1 MTNSS
6 SQHPPSHG
14 QTLPTGTQLEEFVV
28 ERVLGSGGFGITYLA
43 KDKRLG
49 RLVVVKENLPV
60 QFCWREQSSLTV
72 RPRHEGGDDADNF
85 RYTLDSFE
93 REAST
98 LASLD
103 HPSIVK
109 VLRSFEANGTAY
121 FVMPFVEGTAF
132 DEVIR
137 DRRDRGQYFAEEELG
152 GMLWRV
158 LDALSYLHDRGI
170 YHRDIKPGNI
180 LVTATGEPVLI
191 DFGAARQRL
200 SERSLTVI
208 ESAGYTP
215 FEQLQTRGEIGPWS
229 DIYSLAATFYK
240 ALTGETPAKA
250 ADRIMED
257 PVVPLASRPEL
268 QGRYSSRLLASIDQA
283 MAPNAKNRFQTSE
296 AWKACAWGAP
306 AQATADPIHPPEQI
320 QDDSVTMVRRPR
332 RTGSDSPS
340 TSPPAEV
347 PAPPQVAQN
356 SPPAEQVPSR
366 PAKPTGAPP
375 KPRQL
380 KPKERSKLPAVLGIA
395 AAMIGIASL
404 AYFIQLSSKPPAG
417 WNPSLA
423 DQDELDLY
431 AGRGVMGA
439 EVEQASRMLSDLEK
453 KGYPAGDVSGFSP
466 YFQRLL
472 AASKEDHSSA
482 ALPLG
487 KCYKNGVGVAKDE
500 AEAVKWFS
508 NAAETEN
515 VEAMR
520 LLGDCYRS
528 GAGGSMDSKKAIE
541 WYEKAA
547 NADDYDLSS
556 KVKDLTLTNFEIHNA
571 SLSNAVESIMAKS
584 RDLDEREEDTS
595 KKGIVIIIDDNN
607 RSDRSTF
614 DLYRGDF
621 KVSDALR
628 HLGDLYGLKTVI
640 EPYAVL
646 LVPASG
652 Q

>member
-6 SQHPPSHG
+6 SQPPPSHG
-14 QTLPTGTQLEEFVV
+14 QALPTGTQLEEFVV

-43 KDKRLG
+43 RDKRLG
-49 RLVVVKENLPV
+49 RQVVVKENLPV

-72 RPRHEGGDDADNF
+72 RPRHEEGDDADNF

-93 REAST
+93 REATT

-109 VLRSFEANGTAY
+109 VLRSFETNGTAY

-132 DEVIR
+132 DELIR
-137 DRRDRGQYFAEEELG
+137 QRRESGRDFAEEELG

-158 LDALSYLHDRGI
+158 LDALAYLHDRGI

-180 LVTATGEPVLI
+180 LVTSTGEPVLI

-250 ADRIMED
+250 ADRIMDD
-257 PVVPLASRPEL
+257 PVVPLASRLEL
-268 QGRYSSRLLASIDQA
+268 QGKYSKRLLASIDQA
-283 MAPNAKNRFQTSE
+283 MAPSAKNRFQTSE
-296 AWKACAWGAP
+296 EWKALAWGVSSQIP
-306 AQATADPIHPPEQI
+306 AEPVHPPEPI

-332 RTGSDSPS
+332 RTASDTPS
-340 TSPPAEV
+340 TSPPNEI
-347 PAPPQVAQN
+347 PTLPQVAQN
-356 SPPAEQVPSR
+356 SPGTAGMTSR
-366 PAKPTGAPP
+366 PAKPTALPP
-375 KPRQL
+375 KPPQL
-380 KPKERSKLPAVLGIA
+380 KHKGASKLPAALGIA
-395 AAMIGIASL
+395 AVVIGIVSM
-404 AYFIQLSSKPPAG
+404 AYFMQSSSKPPEG
-417 WNPSLA
+417 WNPVSANRDEVDLFA
-423 DQDELDLY
+423 D
-431 AGRGVMGA
+431 RGVMDA
-439 EVEQASRMLSDLEK
+439 EVEQASRILSDLEK
-453 KGYPAGDVSGFSP
+453 NGYQASDVSSFDKN
-466 YFQRLL
+466 FQKLL
-472 AASKEDHSSA
+472 AASKENHPRA
-482 ALPLG
+482 TLPLG

-500 AEAVKWFS
+500 AEAVKWFRTS
-508 NAAETEN
+508 AEAEN

-528 GAGGSMDSKKAIE
+528 GTGVSRDSKKAVE

-556 KVKDLTLTNFEIHNA
+556 KVKGLILPSFEIHNA
-571 SLSNAVESIMAKS
+571 SLTDAVENLMAKS
-584 RDLDEREEDTS
+584 RDIDAHEKDPS
-595 KKGIVIIIDDNN
+595 KKGIIIIIDDNN
-607 RSDRSTF
+607 QTDKSTL
-614 DLYRGDF
+614 DLYRDDF
-621 KVSDALR
+621 KISDALR
-628 HLGDLYGLKTVI
+628 YLCDLYGMKTII

-646 LVPASG
+646 LVPVSD

>member
-6 SQHPPSHG
+6 SQPPPSHG
-14 QTLPTGTQLEEFVV
+14 QTLPTGTQLEEFII

-72 RPRHEGGDDADNF
+72 RPRHEGGDDADSF
-85 RYTLDSFE
+85 LYTLESFE

-103 HPSIVK
+103 HSNIVK

-137 DRRDRGQYFAEEELG
+137 DRRDRGQYFEDEELG

-215 FEQLQTRGEIGPWS
+215 FEQLQSRGEIGPWS

-250 ADRIMED
+250 TDRIMED

-268 QGRYSSRLLASIDQA
+268 QGRYSNRLLASIDQA
-283 MAPNAKNRFQTSE
+283 MAPNARNRFQTSA
-296 AWKACAWGAP
+296 AWKSCAWVVP
-306 AQATADPIHPPEQI
+306 AQATAKPAHQPEAI

-347 PAPPQVAQN
+347 PPPPQAAKN
-356 SPPAEQVPSR
+356 SAAAVQAPSQ
-366 PAKPTGAPP
+366 PAKPIATPP

-380 KPKERSKLPAVLGIA
+380 KPKDRSKLPAALGIA
-395 AAMIGIASL
+395 AVMIGIASL
-404 AYFIQLSSKPPAG
+404 AYFIQMSSKPPAG
-417 WNPSLA
+417 WNPALA
-423 DQDELDLY
+423 NQDEIDLY
-431 AGRGVMGA
+431 AERGVMDA
-439 EVEQASRMLSDLEK
+439 EVEQACRMLSDLEK
-453 KGYPAGDVSGFSP
+453 KGYQADDLSSFSTS
-466 YFQRLL
+466 FQNLL
-472 AASKEDHSSA
+472 DASKEDHPNA

-500 AEAVKWFS
+500 VEAVKWFN
-508 NAAETEN
+508 NAAEAKDM
-515 VEAMR
+515 EAMR
-520 LLGDCYRS
+520 LLGDCYR
-528 GAGGSMDSKKAIE
+528 AGTGVSRSSEKAIE

-547 NADDYDLSS
+547 GDNDYNLSA
-556 KVKDLTLTNFEIHNA
+556 KMERLTLRNLEV
-571 SLSNAVESIMAKS
+571 SNVPISEAVEIIMAKS
-584 RDLDEREEDTS
+584 RDLDVEETEL
-595 KKGIVIIIDDNN
+595 KRKGITIIVDDQLANDKSIVKFYK
-607 RSDRSTF
+607 R
-614 DLYRGDF
+614 DL
-621 KVSDALR
+621 KASEALR
-628 HLGDLYGLKTVI
+628 YLGELYAMKVVVK
-640 EPYAVL
+640 PYAVL
-646 LVPASG
+646 LIPSSTR
-652 Q
+652 

>member
-1 MTNSS
+1 
-6 SQHPPSHG
+6 
-14 QTLPTGTQLEEFVV
+14 
-28 ERVLGSGGFGITYLA
+28 
-43 KDKRLG
+43 
-49 RLVVVKENLPV
+49 
-60 QFCWREQSSLTV
+60 
-72 RPRHEGGDDADNF
+72 
-85 RYTLDSFE
+85 
-93 REAST
+93 
-98 LASLD
+98 
-103 HPSIVK
+103 
-109 VLRSFEANGTAY
+109 
-121 FVMPFVEGTAF
+121 
-132 DEVIR
+132 
-137 DRRDRGQYFAEEELG
+137 
-152 GMLWRV
+152 
-158 LDALSYLHDRGI
+158 
-170 YHRDIKPGNI
+170 
-180 LVTATGEPVLI
+180 
-191 DFGAARQRL
+191 
-200 SERSLTVI
+200 
-208 ESAGYTP
+208 
-215 FEQLQTRGEIGPWS
+215 
-229 DIYSLAATFYK
+229 
-240 ALTGETPAKA
+240 
-250 ADRIMED
+250 
-257 PVVPLASRPEL
+257 
-268 QGRYSSRLLASIDQA
+268 
-283 MAPNAKNRFQTSE
+283 
-296 AWKACAWGAP
+296 
-306 AQATADPIHPPEQI
+306 
-320 QDDSVTMVRRPR
+320 
-332 RTGSDSPS
+332 
-340 TSPPAEV
+340 
-347 PAPPQVAQN
+347 
-356 SPPAEQVPSR
+356 
-366 PAKPTGAPP
+366 
-375 KPRQL
+375 
-380 KPKERSKLPAVLGIA
+380 
-395 AAMIGIASL
+395 MIGIASL